1 MAVTVTIIRMYSGPK
16 HLNTLKKMPPFLPP
30 LLHSFAHFNSRTLP
44 GETTMM
50 MMMLRLLVA
59 VGLLASGCIAKKNV
73 QADFMRAMRDA
84 TQMERQESLHSTLL
98 RAAVPRE
105 SLPRILADENYDA
118 SLNLTDYAVKYVG
131 CQNIKSFSDDLAAD
145 EDSESVLGL
154 NKFVVFRLCPAD
166 QCSSYNKYGC
176 SSNFGEYVIE
186 MVYYLQIM
194 AEYHYQQYMTYCATC
209 IECMSPPEGLDD
221 DYVYQVYNETDDAV
235 AYNATVNETVAWNP
249 VNDCEYYLACENYE
263 RACKKYVAP
272 VVNDD
277 DANDDDANNYQ
288 DLDSLVGCEEFQVG
302 NTVGY
307 LGPHCSED
315 GLTIT
320 IGIFQ
325 DDACTEYIGDEID
338 LAYYTGS
345 AVDDS
350 WLSFYSSPTCI
361 ACTNEV
367 GLIEDYHE

>member
-1 MAVTVTIIRMYSGPK
+1 
-16 HLNTLKKMPPFLPP
+16 
-30 LLHSFAHFNSRTLP
+30 
-44 GETTMM
+44 M

-59 VGLLASGCIAKKNV
+59 VGLMASGCIAKKNV

-186 MVYYLQIM
+186 MEYYLQIM

-235 AYNATVNETVAWNP
+235 TYNATVNETVAWNP
-249 VNDCEYYLACENYE
+249 VNDCEYYMACENYE

-277 DANDDDANNYQ
+277 DANDDDANGQ
-288 DLDSLVGCEEFQVG
+288 DLDNLVGCEEFQVG

-307 LGPHCSED
+307 LGPHCSDD

-325 DDACTEYIGDEID
+325 DDACTEYIGNEID

-367 GLIEDYHE
+367 GLSEDYCHE